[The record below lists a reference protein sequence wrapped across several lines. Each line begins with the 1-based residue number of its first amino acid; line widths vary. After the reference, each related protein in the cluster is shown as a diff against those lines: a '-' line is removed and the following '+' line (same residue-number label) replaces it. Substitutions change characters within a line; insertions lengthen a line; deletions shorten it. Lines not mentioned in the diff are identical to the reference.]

1 MNFNDMPCDIMKKIM
16 NINKNEEMNEAFK
29 NSHQTYFNN
38 VLNELKNNNTNKP
51 IDQLDL
57 RNITLNILRLN
68 RSDLYNIILNGQGC
82 ETPED
87 RLLFEKAIVL
97 NLNKTPRH
105 WIYHSLNKLNSDS
118 GIYDYYYS

>member
-1 MNFNDMPCDIMKKIM
+1 MNFNDLPCSIKSKIY

-38 VLNELKNNNTNKP
+38 VLIELKNNNMNKP

-57 RNITLNILRLN
+57 RKFIMIVLKNPLWEDNV
-68 RSDLYNIILNGQGC
+68 YNAVLEGQGC

-87 RLLFEKAIVL
+87 RLLFEKAIAL

-105 WIYHSLNKLNSDS
+105 WIYHNLNQLNN
-118 GIYDYYYS
+118 DYYYI

>member
-1 MNFNDMPCDIMKKIM
+1 MNFNDLPCSIKSKIY

-38 VLNELKNNNTNKP
+38 VLIELKNKNMNKP
-51 IDQLDL
+51 IDQLYL
-57 RNITLNILRLN
+57 RDITLNILRLN
-68 RSDLYNIILNGQGC
+68 RSDIYNVILNGQGC

-97 NLNKTPRH
+97 
-105 WIYHSLNKLNSDS
+105 KLRS
-118 GIYDYYYS
+118 IKYPHVWYSQGGGG